1 MGWSETVK
9 AVTWE
14 DVTERGKV
22 RFPLIARGSVQ
33 CFVKR
38 YREEEKEDGDLN
50 MIKVIK
56 GHEAAVDFDFGERE
70 SQGFVYEKKMNREGN
85 EANDDK

>member
-1 MGWSETVK
+1 MGWSESVK

-70 SQGFVYEKKMNREGN
+70 SQSLIYEKKMNREGN
-85 EANDDK
+85 EADDNK

>member
-1 MGWSETVK
+1 
-9 AVTWE
+9 
-14 DVTERGKV
+14 
-22 RFPLIARGSVQ
+22 
-33 CFVKR
+33 
-38 YREEEKEDGDLN
+38 